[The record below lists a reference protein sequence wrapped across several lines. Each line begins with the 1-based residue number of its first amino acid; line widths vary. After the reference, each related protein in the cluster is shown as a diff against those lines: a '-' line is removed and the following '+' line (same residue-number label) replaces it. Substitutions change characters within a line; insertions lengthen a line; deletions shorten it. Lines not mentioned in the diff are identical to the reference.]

1 MKPVESLVSASSAI
15 AVHFLRGASLVLAV
29 FLSSD
34 AGAADHVMASAYF
47 EDKSGQLDFTHAARQ
62 EYIPYTGVLNKGYTQ
77 SAIWI
82 RLRIDPAGDATKLVL
97 RIRPTYLDE
106 IELFDPLQL
115 TKQRR
120 LTGDRQPTVKEEYR
134 SLNFNFV
141 LPGGEAMREIWLRLK
156 TTSTN
161 LIYVEALPLGEAQ
174 KADHGQELIYSILLA
189 VQLFF
194 LVWALIHW
202 LPQRERIIGAF
213 LLRQSIALAYVLST
227 MGYSR
232 ALLGD
237 IVPAPW
243 LDNATSLIILSL
255 ISFTILFDYHLLQE
269 FKPSKWLMRLLLVL
283 AALLPF
289 EILLFFLGRASQ
301 VLYVNAIV
309 ILIEPFIALL
319 ITFTATAWETT
330 GNEEAPVISR
340 RVLLLFYFTTA
351 MVVMTNSLFVLGM
364 VKAVEPVLYS
374 FLVSSAFSG
383 VIIVILM
390 QFRASRLERRRLQ
403 VFTRLAV
410 SEKQIEQERQ
420 QRLEQGK
427 FMAMLT
433 HELKTPLSVVRMVL
447 GNHVPT
453 DELRA
458 HADRAVRDMN
468 NIIERCLQAEKLSD
482 KKMVMVAGEC
492 QLIDELRAIGRNSPA
507 PDRLSINSEIA
518 PLLTTD
524 SQMLR
529 IILANL
535 IDNAMKYSPPE
546 SEIRIEVARASQ
558 VRGEGISI
566 TVMNLPGAAGRP
578 DTEKIFEK
586 YYRSKAAHHQTGSGL
601 GLYLARSMAYML
613 GGEIAFVHDDL
624 FIRFNLWLP
633 A

>member
-1 MKPVESLVSASSAI
+1 ME
-15 AVHFLRGASLVLAV
+15 
-29 FLSSD
+29 
-34 AGAADHVMASAYF
+34 SAYF
-47 EDKSGQLDFTHAARQ
+47 EDKSAQLDFTHAASQ
-62 EYIPYTGVLNKGYTQ
+62 EYIPYTGGLNKGYTQ

-82 RLRIDPAGDATKLVL
+82 RLRIDPAGDAAKLVL

-106 IELFDPLQL
+106 IELFDPLQP
-115 TKQRR
+115 TNQRR
-120 LTGDRQPTVKEEYR
+120 LVGDRQPTGKEEYR

-141 LPGGEAMREIWLRLK
+141 IPGGEATREIWLRLK

-174 KADHGQELIYSILLA
+174 KADYGQELIYSILLA

-202 LPQRERIIGAF
+202 LPQREPIIGAF
-213 LLRQSIALAYVLST
+213 LLRQSIAFAYVLST

-237 IVPAPW
+237 FVPAPW

-255 ISFTILFDYHLLQE
+255 ISFTILFDYHLLRE
-269 FKPSKWLMRLLLVL
+269 FKPSKSLIRLLLVL
-283 AALLPF
+283 AAMLPF
-289 EILLFFLGRASQ
+289 EILLFFLGMASQ
-301 VLYVNAIV
+301 VLYINAIV

-319 ITFTATAWETT
+319 ITFTATAWEFT
-330 GNEEAPVISR
+330 GNDEASVISR

-351 MVVMTNSLFVLGM
+351 MVVMATSLVVLGI
-364 VKAVEPVLYS
+364 VKAAEPVLYS

-383 VIIVILM
+383 VIIVSLL

-403 VFTRLAV
+403 VFTQLVV
-410 SEKQIEQERQ
+410 SEKQVEQERQ

-447 GNHVPT
+447 GSHVST
-453 DELRA
+453 VELRA

-482 KKMVMVAGEC
+482 KKMVTVVGDC
-492 QLIDELRAIGRNSPA
+492 QLIDELRVLGRNSPA

-524 SQMLR
+524 RQMLR

-546 SEIRIEVARASQ
+546 SQIRIEVVRDSQ
-558 VRGEGISI
+558 TRGEGISI
-566 TVMNLPGAAGRP
+566 AVMNLPGIAGRP

-586 YYRSKAAHHQTGSGL
+586 YYRSKAAYHQTGSGL
-601 GLYLARSMAYML
+601 GLYLAGSMAHML
-613 GGEIAFVHDDL
+613 GGEIAYVHDDL